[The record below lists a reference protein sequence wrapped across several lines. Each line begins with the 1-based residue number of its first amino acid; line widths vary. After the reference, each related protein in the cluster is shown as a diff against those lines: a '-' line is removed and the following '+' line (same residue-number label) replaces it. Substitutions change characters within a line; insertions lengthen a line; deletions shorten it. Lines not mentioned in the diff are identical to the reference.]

1 MGRVVDRELARISQR
16 IRASREAAG
25 LTLQELAQKCGVATS
40 TIQKVEKEQ
49 MTPSVA
55 VILKIAR
62 GLGVRLSELVADAG
76 DELEILHL
84 RASERHPIGS
94 PGKLV
99 VERLSGDLFEPAL
112 ETWRVTLH
120 PGYSSGRGT
129 IQYEGEEVVVCERG
143 VVTFRVGEREFAL
156 RAGDTLH
163 FKASLPH
170 AWRNDGEAPARFIVT
185 GTLPKKFRAMMHG
198 RVADAAPGPQRVSR

>member
-1 MGRVVDRELARISQR
+1 MGRRVERELARISQR
-16 IRASREAAG
+16 IRAARDAAG
-25 LTLQELAQKCGVATS
+25 LTLQELAHRSGVATS
-40 TIQKVEKEQ
+40 TIQKVETEQ

-62 GLGVRLSELVADAG
+62 GLGVRLSELVVEAG

-84 RASERHPIGS
+84 RASERHPIGA

-163 FKASLPH
+163 FKASIPH
-170 AWRNDGEAPARFIVT
+170 AWRNDGDAVARFIVT
-185 GTLPKKFRAMMHG
+185 GTLPKKFRAVMHG
-198 RVADAAPGPQRVSR
+198 RVANASASPQRESR